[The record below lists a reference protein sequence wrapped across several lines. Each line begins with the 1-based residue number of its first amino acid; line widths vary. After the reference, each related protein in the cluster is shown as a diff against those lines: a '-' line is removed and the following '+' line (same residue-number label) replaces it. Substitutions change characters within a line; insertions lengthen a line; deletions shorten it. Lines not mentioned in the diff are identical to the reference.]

1 MKYLNIAFAS
11 TLIFLV
17 STNLAYSQN
26 SETIYTISSDDKI
39 SITVFNESDLSLDEV
54 RIGANGVI
62 SMPLIGQV
70 EVAGLNVTEI
80 ENKLTTLYL
89 DGYLKSPKVSVG
101 IVEYRPFYING
112 EVENP
117 GGYPFRKGLTV
128 EKAITIAGGFTERA
142 SKNNIL
148 LVPEA
153 DKQSSR
159 KVNIGDQVKP
169 GDVLTVN
176 ESFF

>member
-1 MKYLNIAFAS
+1 
-11 TLIFLV
+11 
-17 STNLAYSQN
+17 
-26 SETIYTISSDDKI
+26 
-39 SITVFNESDLSLDEV
+39 
-54 RIGANGVI
+54 
-62 SMPLIGQV
+62 MPLIGQV

-142 SKNNIL
+142 SKSNIL